1 MQWYKSGWGCIEYSI
16 HEKSKAISMQE
27 QEKQKPA
34 ALELIERQAMRLSGV
49 QNVDVFDEEKIVL
62 QTELGKLEIRGQHL
76 NVTSLDVE
84 NGNLQVDGLIDSF
97 VYLEEKAKRNGR
109 GGSKK
114 GGILSRMFS

>member
-1 MQWYKSGWGCIEYSI
+1 
-16 HEKSKAISMQE
+16 MQE

-109 GGSKK
+109 AGSKK